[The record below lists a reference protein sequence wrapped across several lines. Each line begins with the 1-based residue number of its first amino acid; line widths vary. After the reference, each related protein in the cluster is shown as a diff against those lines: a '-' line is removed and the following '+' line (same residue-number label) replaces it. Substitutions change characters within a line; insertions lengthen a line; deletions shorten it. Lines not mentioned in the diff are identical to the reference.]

1 MEFFIVYSLLAA
13 ALGLFMAWGIGA
25 NDVANAMGT
34 SIGSKV
40 LSLRQAIIV
49 AAIFEFLGAVLAGG
63 QVTETIRSGIIDT
76 PAAAVA
82 PELLLRGMLAA
93 LAAAGTWLLIATSRG
108 WPVSTTHAIVGAII
122 GFAVVGM
129 GAGAVHWPVV
139 GAIAASWVV
148 SPILGGLIAFLLFTS
163 VRGLIL
169 NKPDPLHRAR
179 LIVPFYMFLGGF
191 VVALMTLLKGLK
203 NIGLDLTAA
212 QALLLAL
219 AAGLV
224 VSMIGIFFIRRIPD
238 PPDHDHEQQHRQ
250 VEKVFAVLMVLTA
263 CAIAFAHGS
272 NDVANAVGPLAAI
285 ISIIENGK
293 VTPNSN
299 VPLWILLL
307 GGIGIV
313 IGLATYGRH
322 VIATIGKRITH
333 LTPSRGFAAE
343 LAAAST
349 VVLASGGG
357 LPVSTTQ
364 ILVGAVLGVGF
375 ARGIAAINLNVV
387 RSIFLSWAITL
398 PAGAAL
404 ATVYFYLFRLLPG
417 V

>member
-76 PAAAVA
+76 PVAAVA

>member
-263 CAIAFAHGS
+263 CAIAFDHGS

-364 ILVGAVLGVGF
+364 ILVG
-375 ARGIAAINLNVV
+375 
-387 RSIFLSWAITL
+387 
-398 PAGAAL
+398 
-404 ATVYFYLFRLLPG
+404 
-417 V
+417 